1 MNPIGDQ
8 SATSPYGVI
17 RDAQKAM
24 AAGMLRLIDGAAQSG
39 NAPPAAPIQAAPTRG
54 SSVHVIA

>member
-8 SATSPYGVI
+8 SPTSPYGAI

-24 AAGMLRLIDGAAQSG
+24 AAGMLRLIDSAAQSG
-39 NAPPAAPIQAAPTRG
+39 NAPPAAPIQAAPRSG
-54 SSVHVIA
+54 SSIHVVA